1 MANYEYRIFMLAEI
15 SQSQKKLNELAKE
28 GFELDQFKVIHLH
41 GLRTEFYIVTK
52 RKLEAET

>member
-1 MANYEYRIFMLAEI
+1 MLAEI

-52 RKLEAET
+52 RKVEAET